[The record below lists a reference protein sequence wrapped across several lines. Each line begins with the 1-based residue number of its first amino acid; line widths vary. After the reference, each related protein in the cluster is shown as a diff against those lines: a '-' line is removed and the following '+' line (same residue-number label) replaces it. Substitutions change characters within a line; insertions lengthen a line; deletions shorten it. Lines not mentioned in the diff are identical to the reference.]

1 MENNKAKK
9 TLHIAIDGPAGAGKS
24 SVAREIA
31 TRLGIAYLDTGAMY
45 RVVAYKALSHGL
57 SIKDEEQVT
66 ALAGKIKIT
75 FGCGENPAVYC
86 DGKDV
91 TTEIRS
97 PEVGRAVS
105 FIASYPGVRECLVN
119 LQRQEAAK
127 GSVVMDGRDIGT
139 YVLPQAEVKIFLTAS
154 PAERAQRRHQENIMA
169 GKESNY
175 EEVLADIKK
184 RDLMDTERK
193 HAPLKPAPDAI
204 ILDTTDLSQQE
215 VVETIIK
222 IVREA

>member
-1 MENNKAKK
+1 LENNK
-9 TLHIAIDGPAGAGKS
+9 LIHIAIDGPAGAGKS

-45 RVVAYKALSHGL
+45 RVVAYKALSLGV
-57 SIKDEEQVT
+57 SIRDEEQVT

-75 FGCGENPAVYC
+75 FGPGGNPEVYC
-86 DGKDV
+86 DGQNV

-105 FIASYPGVRECLVN
+105 VVASYPGVRECLVN

-154 PAERAQRRHQENIMA
+154 PAERAKRRHRENILA

-175 EEVLADIKK
+175 EEVLADIQK
-184 RDLMDTERK
+184 RDRMDMERK